1 MAGECVYTYKSTY
14 TYTYTHTHIH
24 IFFLHEHIVFE
35 LHQSFILN
43 LIPIHQRIL
52 NRKYIMV
59 PKKHQAAQLSSTLIQ
74 IRNVTLAPN
83 QHVCMISEGSCD
95 TEDTEWLLKFQFC
108 HYRNKLHLKYI
119 KIETAILN
127 WNICFP
133 QYY

>member
-1 MAGECVYTYKSTY
+1 MCIYIYIYTY
-14 TYTYTHTHIH
+14 TYTYTYIDT
-24 IFFLHEHIVFE
+24 FFLHEHIVFE

-74 IRNVTLAPN
+74 IRNVPLAPN

-108 HYRNKLHLKYI
+108 HDRNKLHFKYI